1 MSAKTILIVEDNELN
16 MKLVRAILAPE
27 AYRILEAGDAENGL
41 ETARKSK
48 PDLILMDIQLPGMDG
63 LTAISVLKKDAALKG
78 IPVLALTSYA
88 MEGDAKRARDAG
100 ADGYITKP
108 IHTRG
113 FRETIR
119 NLLMSSPVSASPTT
133 ARQAFLTEK

>member
-1 MSAKTILIVEDNELN
+1 MSAKTVLIVEDNELN
-16 MKLVRAILAPE
+16 MKLVKALLGME
-27 AYRILEAGDAENGL
+27 AFQILEAGDAERGL
-41 ETARKSK
+41 EIARGSR

-63 LTAISVLKKDAALKG
+63 LTAISILKKDDALKA

-108 IHTRG
+108 IDTRA

-119 NLLMSSPVSASPTT
+119 NLLTGAQPGAGLSPAAGSC
-133 ARQAFLTEK
+133 

>member
-16 MKLVRAILAPE
+16 RKLVRAILAPE
-27 AYRILEAGDAENGL
+27 AYGILEAGDAEKGL
-41 ETARKSK
+41 EMTRKSK

-63 LTAISVLKKDAALKG
+63 LTAISILKKDPALKG
-78 IPVLALTSYA
+78 IPVVALTSYA
-88 MEGDAKRARDAG
+88 MEGDAKRAQDAG

-108 IHTRG
+108 INTRA

-119 NLLMSSPVSASPTT
+119 SVFMGGAVSPGDA
-133 ARQAFLTEK
+133 AGRQAFVTEK